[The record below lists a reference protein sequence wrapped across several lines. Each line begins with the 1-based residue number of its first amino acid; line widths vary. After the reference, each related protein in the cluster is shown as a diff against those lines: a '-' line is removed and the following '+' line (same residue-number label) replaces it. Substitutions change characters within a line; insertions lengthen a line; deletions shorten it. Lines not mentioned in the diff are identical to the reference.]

1 MGSGGIYG
9 LRIIPSG
16 IEQIFKSGGM
26 QSALNAV
33 VSPIAATANANFG
46 IKAGERIPMK
56 VKNGTV
62 QEIKFSGSPKS
73 PPYGSF
79 VDVASHTAIGKV
91 VCMTELGRIDNSR
104 NNTILKSR

>member
-1 MGSGGIYG
+1 MGSIYG
-9 LRIIPSG
+9 LKIIPSG

-26 QSALNAV
+26 QSALESV

-62 QEIKFSGSPKS
+62 QEIKFNGAPSS

-79 VDVASHTAIGKV
+79 VDVADHTAIGKV

>member
-1 MGSGGIYG
+1 MMGSIYG
-9 LRIIPSG
+9 IQIFPSG

-26 QSALNAV
+26 QSALDAV
-33 VSPIAATANANFG
+33 VSPIAANANANFG
-46 IKAGERIPMK
+46 LRAGDRVPLK

-62 QEIKFSGSPKS
+62 QMVKFNGSPNI

-79 VDVASHTAIGKV
+79 VDVADHTAIGKV
-91 VCMTELGRIDNSR
+91 VCMTELGRYDNSI

>member
-1 MGSGGIYG
+1 MASGIYG
-9 LRIIPSG
+9 IEIFPSG

-26 QSALNAV
+26 QSALEAV
-33 VSPIAATANANFG
+33 VSPIAASANANFG
-46 IKAGERIPMK
+46 LHAGDRVPLK

-62 QEIKFSGSPKS
+62 QQVRFNGVPKS

-79 VDVASHTAIGKV
+79 VDVADHTAIGKV
-91 VCMTELGRIDNSR
+91 VCMTELGRYDNSI